1 MTLRMA
7 RLCLASS
14 PRGGLLANVL
24 WLVFA
29 LSFLWFPYFGMW
41 VFPCQQQR
49 EHKHHSN
56 SWSKYGP
63 TSQLVD
69 YTTIGEL
76 KGKACMDKR
85 CNYRTYSPNADSLS
99 TQNHSIP
106 VIVQVKHTLVQLL

>member
-1 MTLRMA
+1 MALRIA

-14 PRGGLLANVL
+14 PRGGILANVL

-29 LSFLWFPYFGMW
+29 LAFLWFPYIGMW

-76 KGKACMDKR
+76 K
-85 CNYRTYSPNADSLS
+85 
-99 TQNHSIP
+99 
-106 VIVQVKHTLVQLL
+106 